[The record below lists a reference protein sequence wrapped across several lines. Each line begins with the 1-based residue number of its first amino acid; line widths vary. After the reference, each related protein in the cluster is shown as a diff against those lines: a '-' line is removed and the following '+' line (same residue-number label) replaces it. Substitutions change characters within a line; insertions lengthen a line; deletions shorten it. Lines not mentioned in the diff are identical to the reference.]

1 MAVLERRLPAKYKF
15 ITIADWGKIAA
26 QHPEVFK
33 GIDGVHFGGIR
44 AGDILYD
51 KVINQAL
58 QVAKLLTIKKA

>member
-1 MAVLERRLPAKYKF
+1 LAVLERRLPAKYKF

-33 GIDGVHFGGIR
+33 GIYGVHFGGIR
-44 AGDILYD
+44 AGDFLYA

-58 QVAKLLTIKKA
+58 QVAKRSPVKED